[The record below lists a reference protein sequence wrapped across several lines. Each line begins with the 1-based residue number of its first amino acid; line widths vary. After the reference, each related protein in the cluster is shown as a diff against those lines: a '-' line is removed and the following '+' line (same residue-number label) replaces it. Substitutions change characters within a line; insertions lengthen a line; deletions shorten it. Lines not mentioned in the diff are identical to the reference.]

1 MEECRDE
8 QETVHVRSIV
18 GTGHECVKPPVA
30 QGILAE
36 VRCSPMVQIEVAT
49 PKDRFVAAAI
59 DFVPPFLL
67 FVALAAAGQSGGAAI
82 LALFA
87 SVYLIFR
94 DLVGNGQSIGK
105 RVCSLQVVDSETD
118 RVPEPMALIFRNVG
132 FGVPGLNAVYAIVE
146 GIRVLQHPQGLR
158 FGDVFASTGVVKVP
172 AEEREKLLIPKKDRP
187 SRESKIVTDAPL
199 EGAAAEASAAAA
211 PPADGAAAVPAAPKA
226 DPSVRPKPKADAAS
240 GGRPVV
246 PPKEP
251 AKPPVSMDLPADA
264 SAAATA
270 PAAPAPE
277 AAGVALSADDP
288 LKKLIDQA
296 TAKK

>member
-1 MEECRDE
+1 MCQTPGCTRDSG
-8 QETVHVRSIV
+8 R
-18 GTGHECVKPPVA
+18 GTMPA
-30 QGILAE
+30 
-36 VRCSPMVQIEVAT
+36 MVSIEVAS

-67 FVALAAAGQSGGAAI
+67 FVALAAAGQSGAAAI
-82 LALFA
+82 LALFS

-94 DLVGNGQSIGK
+94 DLVGNGQSLGK

-158 FGDVFASTGVVKVP
+158 FGDVFAATGVVKVP
-172 AEEREKLLIPKKDRP
+172 ATEREKLLVPKKDRP
-187 SRESKIVTDAPL
+187 SRESKIVIDAPV
-199 EGAAAEASAAAA
+199 EGEAIPEA
-211 PPADGAAAVPAAPKA
+211 GGGAVPAAPKSE
-226 DPSVRPKPKADAAS
+226 PSVRPRPKVDAPS
-240 GGRPVV
+240 GSRPVIA
-246 PPKEP
+246 PKDAVSP
-251 AKPPVSMDLPADA
+251 APTSPATPAGKPDMSLPGVDA
-264 SAAATA
+264 FVSAAT
-270 PAAPAPE
+270 PAAPKPE
-277 AAGVALSADDP
+277 AEGVKLDADDP